1 MFSIQRK
8 KIECCYY
15 IKIVYNWIIETNQG
29 VFQMFNT
36 VIQNMASIENNLN
49 GQTGFSICKTSE
61 SNGLIRVIKN
71 FYKNCYIIEYQCP
84 LLNTTSVN
92 DIIHT
97 LFTKHETSMNLL
109 LLFLMNSILPPK
121 ICKNIE
127 ELISEI
133 NEYSHFN
140 FIIIETK

>member
-1 MFSIQRK
+1 
-8 KIECCYY
+8 
-15 IKIVYNWIIETNQG
+15 
-29 VFQMFNT
+29 MFNT
-36 VIQNMASIENNLN
+36 VIQNMASIENNIN

-61 SNGLIRVIKN
+61 SDGLIRVIKK

-97 LFTKHETSMNLL
+97 LFTKHETSMKPIIVIFNE
-109 LLFLMNSILPPK
+109 FDFATEDMQ
-121 ICKNIE
+121 KNIE